1 MVVSV
6 FRNGCRDDVL
16 AAEDV
21 ALSQARVEPRI
32 AATRPHLY
40 ARQNAVRGWEPAD
53 GYLYAVAELAKAWN
67 VSTDFIRDLF
77 HDEPEVVRWVRN
89 RPGKRRYVVV
99 RIPAS
104 IAERVYR
111 RAQRAADR

>member
-1 MVVSV
+1 M

-16 AAEDV
+16 AAEGV

-32 AATRPHLY
+32 ATIRLLPH
-40 ARQNAVRGWEPAD
+40 ARREAVRGWEPAD
-53 GYLYAVAELAKAWN
+53 GYLYTVAELAKAWN

-104 IAERVYR
+104 IAAGQSNTTWIVIT
-111 RAQRAADR
+111 